1 MNTIREHPSPEMP
14 RRVLLRRQSSTKR
27 EQLEIKVHVSVV
39 SDETEPSRP
48 YSQSVSFRLNST
60 PSSSPVKE
68 INPRFKSELYYNPRL
83 KEKITQFE
91 PKLHVDL
98 SCYCLV
104 DDDLAMIV
112 KQIILEKKCTELWLY
127 RNKLTSN
134 GMPLLASSLINNTT
148 LKSLDLSFNRIG
160 DLGVC
165 ALADVLLPAHHS
177 SLRILY
183 LSHAGVSDDGAKHL
197 AELLKTNMTLAEL
210 WLSDNEIGDGG
221 VQSLAQVLA
230 CQNKT
235 LKFLSLSMN
244 SSVTDSSIDALLLMF
259 EQNRTLKSF
268 WLTDCSLTEAGKTKL
283 REKSDGKKPIEHGPA
298 TFQY

>member
-1 MNTIREHPSPEMP
+1 M
-14 RRVLLRRQSSTKR
+14 KR
-27 EQLEIKVHVSVV
+27 EQLEIKVHRTLV
-39 SDETEPSRP
+39 SDEAEPARP
-48 YSQSVSFRLNST
+48 CTQSVLFRLNST
-60 PSSSPVKE
+60 PSPSPVGE
-68 INPRFKSELYYNPRL
+68 IIPRFKSELYYNPRL

-98 SCYCLV
+98 SCCCLV

-127 RNKLTSN
+127 RNKLTTN
-134 GMPLLASSLINNTT
+134 GMPLLASSLIDNST
-148 LKSLDLSFNRIG
+148 LKCLDLSFNRIG
-160 DLGVC
+160 DLGVLT
-165 ALADVLLPAHHS
+165 LADIPLPAHHS
-177 SLRILY
+177 SLTILY

-197 AELLKTNMTLAEL
+197 SEMLKSNVTLVEL

-230 CQNKT
+230 CQNTT

-259 EQNRTLKSF
+259 AKNRTLKSF
-268 WLTDCSLTEAGKTKL
+268 WLTDCGLTEAGKAKL
-283 REKSDGKKPIEHGPA
+283 REKSAGKKPIEHGPA